1 MQSITLTS
9 HVQTDNITSQIK
21 SIFDFDFNGDII
33 TEIPIPIFPQPELYS
48 IGLIVGSSGSG
59 KTTILN
65 TCFEHQNPIYWNN
78 AKSILSNFDNVEDGI
93 DKLGAVGLNSIPSW
107 CKPYCVLSTGEKFR
121 ADLAR
126 SLKSNTVIDE
136 FTSTVNRQVAKS
148 CSYAV
153 QKYIRNH
160 NLHGIVFG
168 SCHDDI
174 INYLLPDWIYNT
186 DTHQFIDTDGCL
198 QRDKIELSFEK
209 TTTDSWVMFKKHHY
223 LNSSINKS
231 CNCWIVKY
239 ENKPVA
245 FIATLAYP
253 SGTVKHA
260 FREHRLVVLPDF
272 QGIGIG
278 NAVSEAVGQA
288 YIEVGC
294 RYFSKTAN
302 PRCGIHRDNSPKWR
316 ATSKNHK
323 KRLDYLTVNGEPR
336 EKKESALMQKIHSQ
350 RECYSHEYIGDGT
363 KHPYTYKK
371 NEAII
376 GD

>member
-1 MQSITLTS
+1 MILPSIVLTS
-9 HVQTDNITSQIK
+9 HVQADAITDEIK
-21 SIFDFDFNGDII
+21 NAFDYDFDGNVSI
-33 TEIPIPIFPQPELYS
+33 EIPIPIFPQPESYN

-65 TCFEHQNPIYWNN
+65 NCFRSLEPTHWDNTKSIISNFNN
-78 AKSILSNFDNVEDGI
+78 AKEGM

-107 CKPYCVLSTGEKFR
+107 CKPYSVLSTGERFR

-126 SLKSNTVIDE
+126 SLKDNATIDE

-148 CSYAV
+148 CSFAV
-153 QKYIRNH
+153 QKYIRTH
-160 NLHGIVFG
+160 DLHGVVFS

-186 DTHQFIDTDGCL
+186 DTHQFVNTDGCL
-198 QRDKIELSFEK
+198 QRDKIVLRFRKCK
-209 TTTDSWVMFKKHHY
+209 TDQWVMFKEHHY

-231 CNCWIVKY
+231 CNCWLVEY
-239 ENKPVA
+239 EARPVA

-302 PRCGIHRDNSPKWR
+302 PRCGIHRDNSSKWR
-316 ATSKNHK
+316 ATAKNHK
-323 KRLDYLTVNGEPR
+323 NRSDYLMDGKPR
-336 EKKESALMQKIHSQ
+336 SDKKESAWMQPLHAQ
-350 RECYSHEYIGDGT
+350 RICFSHEYIGDGT
-363 KHPYTYKK
+363 KYPYTYKTMS
-371 NEAII
+371 
-376 GD
+376 